1 MKKTESKSTP
11 KSKVNKTAVAVGVA
25 GMAAAAVGAYFL
37 YGSKNAAKNRKV
49 VSSWILKA
57 RAEVMEAVEKLE
69 NIDRDT
75 YYNIVD
81 RVMEKYSK
89 LEKNNPNI
97 PAIAKEIKSAWSYVR
112 STSKP
117 VKKVAKK
124 VVRKVSSV
132 AKKVV

>member
-1 MKKTESKSTP
+1 MKKTQTQSESKL
-11 KSKVNKTAVAVGVA
+11 KVNKTAVAVGMA

-69 NIDRDT
+69 NVDKDT
-75 YYNIVD
+75 YYSIVD

-117 VKKVAKK
+117 AKKATKK
-124 VVRKVSSV
+124 VV
-132 AKKVV
+132 KKIK